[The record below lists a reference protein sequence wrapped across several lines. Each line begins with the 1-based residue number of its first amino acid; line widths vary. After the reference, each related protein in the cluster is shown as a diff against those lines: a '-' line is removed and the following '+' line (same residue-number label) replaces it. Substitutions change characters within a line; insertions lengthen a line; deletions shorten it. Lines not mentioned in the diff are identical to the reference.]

1 LLLAGLG
8 PVNAQDTLYS
18 SPTGSTISRSAPW
31 WDYDGQQIL
40 GAINQTVYLWD
51 ASTGHI
57 VRSFGG
63 HVEHVDLAKFSPDG
77 KYVLTVSY
85 NRPADFEI
93 PHPDSATRLWDR
105 NTGKLIWRL
114 EGEIYAKLSADGT
127 RLLTI
132 SLKSSSA
139 TLWEVPSGRKLVR
152 VKGDTSEMAI
162 SQDDAFFVAGD
173 NLYRAQDGIRIAT
186 PKLLFNYNMYGPQG
200 DLVMANLNGTFEIW
214 NHLDGSK
221 QTILA
226 AEGGPRGYGPAW
238 TPDGVYVVS
247 NIDTNRDRKAVCV
260 TRIWTVATGKSIAP
274 SPCPALATSLMM
286 RPHHDQF
293 LACWGELDAQLRTTH
308 EAPVWGLFNIKD
320 GHQLWQTSDITS
332 PDDVLGFAT
341 DGNTLL
347 AFAHNTRI
355 NSPDRTQVTI
365 IRADTGKPIRTLQLQ
380 QP

>member
-1 LLLAGLG
+1 LLLAGLLAAR
-8 PVNAQDTLYS
+8 AQDTLYS
-18 SPTGSTISRSAPW
+18 SSTGSTINRSAPW

-40 GAINQTVYLWD
+40 GAIDRTVYLWD
-51 ASTGHI
+51 ANTGRI

-63 HVEHVDLAKFSPDG
+63 HGEFVDLAKFSPDG

-85 NRPADFEI
+85 DQPADFEI

-114 EGEIYAKLSADGT
+114 EGEIYAHFSTDGT

-132 SLKSSSA
+132 SLKSHNA
-139 TLWEVPSGRKLVR
+139 TLWNVPTGRKLVR

-162 SQDDAFFVAGD
+162 SQDNAFFVAGD
-173 NLYRAQDGIRIAT
+173 NIYRAQDGTRIAT
-186 PKLLFNYNMYGPQG
+186 STLLFDYNMYGPHG
-200 DLVMANLNGTFEIW
+200 DLAVGTLNGSFEIW

-221 QTILA
+221 RTIQA

-238 TPDGVYVVS
+238 TPDGAYVVS
-247 NIDTNRDRKAVCV
+247 TIDTDRDRKAVCV
-260 TRIWTVATGKSIAP
+260 TRIWTVATGKAIAP
-274 SPCPALATSLMM
+274 SPCPALADTLMV
-286 RPHHDQF
+286 RPQHAQF
-293 LACWGELDAQLRTTH
+293 LARWGELDAQLRNTH
-308 EAPVWGLFNIKD
+308 DAPVWGLFDIKD
-320 GHQLWQTSDITS
+320 GHQLWQASLS
-332 PDDVLGFAT
+332 EDVLGFAA

-355 NSPDRTQVTI
+355 NTPDRTRVTI
-365 IRADTGKPIRTLQLQ
+365 FSAETGEPLRTLQLD